1 MEGPRGG
8 ARWPELCEDGVMGTI
23 EIPNKDVDDFIILRA
38 DGTPTYLLAVVADD
52 HDMGVTQ
59 VIRGS
64 DHIGNTARQIA
75 VFKNMPHGL
84 KLLAVGRLMPR
95 GWEQPDF
102 AHLPLIHGAD
112 GKKLSPLG
120 RAATC
125 KCSG

>member
-1 MEGPRGG
+1 
-8 ARWPELCEDGVMGTI
+8 MGTI

-59 VIRGS
+59 AELNEAYDALLLHGAQVIRGS

-84 KLLAVGRLMPR
+84 ERFK
-95 GWEQPDF
+95 
-102 AHLPLIHGAD
+102 
-112 GKKLSPLG
+112 
-120 RAATC
+120 AA
-125 KCSG
+125 